1 MAEGEVARMSVAGWA
16 FLAVSW
22 ISITALA
29 AFCIAR
35 VLKSDKKAGADETPL
50 D

>member
-1 MAEGEVARMSVAGWA
+1 MSEEQIARMTVAGWA

-22 ISITALA
+22 ITITALA

-35 VLKSDKKAGADETPL
+35 VLKSGKKAGPDETPL
-50 D
+50 E

>member
-1 MAEGEVARMSVAGWA
+1 MAEEQIAHMTVAGWA

-22 ISITALA
+22 ISITALT
-29 AFCIAR
+29 AFCITR
-35 VLKSDKKAGADETPL
+35 VLKSDKKAGPDETPL